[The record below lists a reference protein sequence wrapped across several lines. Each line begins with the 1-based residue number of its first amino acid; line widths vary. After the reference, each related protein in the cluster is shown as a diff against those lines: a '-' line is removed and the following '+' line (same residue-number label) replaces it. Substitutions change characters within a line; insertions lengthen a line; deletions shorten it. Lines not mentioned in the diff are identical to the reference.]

1 MNELIK
7 VENPFVELLFDEF
20 FGVKEKQNSIQY
32 KYEGNNQ
39 QRFVLLVD
47 KALTDTELNLLNNI
61 IQAGLKLD
69 LKEMALV
76 NITEQPDGASIS
88 NLIVNLKPLKM
99 IVWGCNTWM
108 EKEKWNMQ
116 LHQIANIRSTQLLK
130 ADELMVYE
138 TDKEKKL
145 QLWNLGIKKMIH

>member
-76 NITEQPDGASIS
+76 NISEQPDGASIS

-99 IVWGCNTWM
+99 IVWGCNEWL

-138 TDKEKKL
+138 TNKEQKL